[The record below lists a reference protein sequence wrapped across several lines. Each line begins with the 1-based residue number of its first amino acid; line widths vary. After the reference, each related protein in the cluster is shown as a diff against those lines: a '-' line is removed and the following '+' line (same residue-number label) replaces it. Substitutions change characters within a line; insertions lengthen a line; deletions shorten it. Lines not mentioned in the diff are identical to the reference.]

1 MRDTGGEEWE
11 QRFAL
16 TREEKRLRAA
26 LTSSIY
32 PVIVLWDIFIC
43 TWIYHH
49 KAGNER
55 FHTVETIG
63 LAG

>member
-32 PVIVLWDIFIC
+32 PVIVLWDIF
-43 TWIYHH
+43 Y
-49 KAGNER
+49 
-55 FHTVETIG
+55 
-63 LAG
+63 LYLDLPS

>member
-1 MRDTGGEEWE
+1 MRDPGGEEWE

-32 PVIVLWDIFIC
+32 PVIVLWDIF
-43 TWIYHH
+43 YLY
-49 KAGNER
+49 GD
-55 FHTVETIG
+55 
-63 LAG
+63 LLS